1 MRTLLMV
8 VLMLVS
14 APAWAQSSRPQTPV
28 GPFKYIV
35 EEVTIPVTDPDDPE
49 ASFTLA
55 GTLTIPDP
63 AVFGDGPFVGV
74 VLMSGSGMQDRD
86 SMIFEHRPF
95 MVIADYL
102 TTRGIAVLRYDDR
115 VVGGSTGSAAG
126 MTTQD
131 LAYDGLVAAR
141 FMMAHA
147 SIDPARV
154 GVLGHS
160 EGGMHVPFVACEDED
175 IAFVIS
181 LAGVGVTGA
190 QVLAD
195 QTGVMYRAG
204 GKDEEY
210 IEGSYERRMA
220 IFDAMRDGADDEQIL
235 DLVVALNMFEFGVE
249 EPNEAMRNASRQ
261 MMRQFTNSWMRSF
274 GLFDSRVYWRQI
286 EVPALIMN
294 GSRDTQVDAKINLGA
309 IREALS
315 ETDRT
320 DYTIIELADL
330 NHLFQHA
337 KTGLLGE
344 YATIEETFAPETLA
358 LIEAWIRAE
367 IVERD

>member
-1 MRTLLMV
+1 MRTLVLI

-14 APAWAQSSRPQTPV
+14 APVWAQPNRPQTPV
-28 GPFKYIV
+28 GPFTYLV
-35 EEVTIPVTDPDDPE
+35 EEVTIPVADPDDPE
-49 ASFTLA
+49 QSFTLA

-63 AVFGDGPFVGV
+63 EVFGDGPFVGV

-102 TTRGIAVLRYDDR
+102 TARGIAVLRYDDR
-115 VVGGSTGSAAG
+115 VVGASTGSAEG
-126 MTTQD
+126 LTTQD
-131 LAYDGLVAAR
+131 LAHDGLAAAR
-141 FMMAHA
+141 FMMTHA
-147 SIDPARV
+147 SVDPQRV
-154 GVLGHS
+154 GVMGHS

-190 QVLAD
+190 QLLAD

-204 GKDEEY
+204 GKDEAY
-210 IEGSYERRMA
+210 IEGSQQRRMA
-220 IFDAMRDGADDEQIL
+220 IFDAIRDDADDEAIL
-235 DLVVALNMFEFGVE
+235 DLIVELNMFEYGVE
-249 EPNEAMRNASRQ
+249 TASDAMRNTSRQ
-261 MMRQFTNSWMRSF
+261 MMRQFTNSWTRSF
-274 GLFDSRVYWRQI
+274 GLFDSRAYWRQI

-294 GSRDTQVDAKINLGA
+294 GSRDTQVDAQINLSA
-309 IREALS
+309 IREALN
-315 ETDRT
+315 ETNRT
-320 DYTIIELADL
+320 GYTIIELADL

-344 YATIEETFAPETLA
+344 YATIEETFAPEALA
-358 LIEAWIRAE
+358 LIEVWIRSE
-367 IVERD
+367 IVER